1 MVTTIVQ
8 FVDDAVFYLP
18 KMMAIIGIAETNSE
32 HPIAS
37 AITKYVK
44 EALKTD
50 LVAKCTDFHVNIV
63 DKICNLITNYNF
75 LTNFLIVPVFVFRLF
90 QVVAFGVKC
99 LILTRW
105 RNLFCS
111 HLLLKND

>member
-8 FVDDAVFYLP
+8 LVDDAVFYLP

-37 AITKYVK
+37 AITKFVK

-50 LVAKCTDFHVNIV
+50 LVAKCSDFHVS
-63 DKICNLITNYNF
+63 NF
-75 LTNFLIVPVFVFRLF
+75 LTQVLAAIVLSLCLYRLFLAVVFV
-90 QVVAFGVKC
+90 VKC
-99 LILTRW
+99 QILMRW
-105 RNLFCS
+105 RNHYCS
-111 HLLLKND
+111 HP